1 MMNQTALTAD
11 GIDGGVVG
19 IRNDKSELSTSVPT
33 LWRFLRL
40 GIIEIYRYS
49 VVGRGIRVTEWK

>member
-1 MMNQTALTAD
+1 MELTAD

-19 IRNDKSELSTSVPT
+19 IRDYKSELSTSVPT

-40 GIIEIYRYS
+40 GIVEIYRYS
-49 VVGRGIRVTEWK
+49 VVGRSIRVTKGK